1 MSTESNAL
9 AFSTVFLSKN
19 SPNDDRITQLAN
31 WGKRFYSSGLVK
43 GIEGNLSFRTRL
55 GFIVSGTSI
64 ALDALTPDTVVEVTG
79 VVYGLNKTSVYVK
92 GQVIPSREVILHS
105 QIYENQNDINA
116 IFHVHYLSMMNKA
129 DKLGIPVTASEQE
142 AGSQALAQEAVNLLK
157 INKNLRYFVLKNHGF
172 IALGATMDEAGKA
185 IEEASRGIKK

>member
-19 SPNDDRITQLAN
+19 SPNDGRITQLAN
-31 WGKRFYSSGLVK
+31 WGRRFYSSGLVK

-64 ALDALTPDTVVEVTG
+64 ALDALTPETVVEVTG

-105 QIYENQNDINA
+105 QIYEYCNGINA
-116 IFHVHYLSMMNKA
+116 IFHVHDPSIMNKA
-129 DKLGIPVTASEQE
+129 EKLGIPVTVSEQE

-157 INKNLRYFVLKNHGF
+157 INKNVKYFVLKNHGV

-185 IEEASRGIKK
+185 IEEAGRGLKS